1 MSFYGIT
8 VEQRSKE
15 VEALKSFLT
24 YSLIGSLALHIG
36 VLSSGISNY
45 LTRVPKGED
54 EAIEVA
60 IVDSPA
66 AEPEKSVE
74 KIPEEPK
81 KEPEVVQKQSIETP
95 QVQKP
100 VQELIE
106 RSTIQPVQ
114 QQPQQTIQNPQPV
127 QQQPQQ
133 TTQNPQ
139 PANREIAP
147 KPEISVTTVAP
158 QSGGGGGGGSGI
170 GLGSGSGIAVGT
182 SSGSGTGGGTGTG
195 TGGGIGS
202 GVGSGI
208 GSGSGSGVGSGI
220 GSGTGTGIGNQTGN
234 RPPVATAPIA
244 PTPPKINS
252 SGNGNGNG
260 RAACRECNA
269 KYPEAARRR
278 GVEGRVEVAVD
289 TDAQGN
295 VTNVRVARSSG
306 NRDLDEETVRQAR
319 DWKLKPA
326 EGGRQGVSIATEFA
340 IQGSRRSRQVQ
351 ERKRQREAQERT
363 QQTTAANSTEEAPK
377 RRRRELTPS
386 SNEVRATRPAIS
398 GFSRRLEPQT
408 GESTPTNSSSG
419 ASTTRTQGTARE
431 SLRRIRREQ
440 TANDSSQKPQPT
452 ANRRR
457 RRDNANQNKL
467 RDSLRRLRQQPQS
480 QPAAPPATSQE

>member
-1 MSFYGIT
+1 LPLIQSPEGIGKQECKNSNDQSDAFDT
-8 VEQRSKE
+8 K
-15 VEALKSFLT
+15 A
-24 YSLIGSLALHIG
+24 SLIPDVTPV
-36 VLSSGISNY
+36 VLVPPTSPRFREAKEAINPNTVPRRPNNGARPIIVSKIFWNRLSTGIS
-45 LTRVPKGED
+45 
-54 EAIEVA
+54 AC
-60 IVDSPA
+60 DSLSNA
-66 AEPEKSVE
+66 
-74 KIPEEPK
+74 
-81 KEPEVVQKQSIETP
+81 
-95 QVQKP
+95 
-100 VQELIE
+100 
-106 RSTIQPVQ
+106 
-114 QQPQQTIQNPQPV
+114 
-127 QQQPQQ
+127 
-133 TTQNPQ
+133 
-139 PANREIAP
+139 
-147 KPEISVTTVAP
+147 
-158 QSGGGGGGGSGI
+158 
-170 GLGSGSGIAVGT
+170 
-182 SSGSGTGGGTGTG
+182 
-195 TGGGIGS
+195 
-202 GVGSGI
+202 
-208 GSGSGSGVGSGI
+208 
-220 GSGTGTGIGNQTGN
+220 
-234 RPPVATAPIA
+234 
-244 PTPPKINS
+244 
-252 SGNGNGNG
+252 
-260 RAACRECNA
+260 AACRECNA

-351 ERKRQREAQERT
+351 ERKRQREAEERT

-408 GESTPTNSSSG
+408 REST

-457 RRDNANQNKL
+457 RRDNSQNKL
-467 RDSLRRLRQQPQS
+467 RDSLRRLRPQPQS